1 MYGIECVISGGQKIS
16 VDQSGKSFMGKDE
29 PESRKNFER

>member
-1 MYGIECVISGGQKIS
+1 MYGIEYVMSGGQKIS

-29 PESRKNFER
+29 HESRKKFER